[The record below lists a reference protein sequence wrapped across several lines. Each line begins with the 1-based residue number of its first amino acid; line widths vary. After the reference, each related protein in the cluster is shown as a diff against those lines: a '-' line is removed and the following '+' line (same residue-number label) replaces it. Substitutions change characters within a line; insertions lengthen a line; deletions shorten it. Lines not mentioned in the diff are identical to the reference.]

1 VTAGASIRLN
11 AKRSASVL
19 TLKPKLAPILPFGR
33 NRERVERL
41 DEKAGFEWVG
51 EALTRTQEALET
63 LWEAEE
69 VHRLLFVKI
78 PQPRFVCDAR
88 TLRILAVNEATVRQ
102 YKYSRSELHRM
113 KVTDLSVPES
123 LGDFKK
129 FCQELASPQ
138 GGTTDG
144 QDNVF
149 RHRRKDGSLID
160 VEIDAAVIPL
170 RGRRLFLLLAQDI
183 TEKRRAQ
190 QRLRAHQATTQ
201 ALAES
206 YTLTEAGPKIF
217 RAICENLGGD
227 WGELWSVDPAANILR
242 CAQTWHP
249 ASQRLPR
256 VERATRDMGF
266 ARGEGIPGSVWARN
280 KPLWIADISQQPD
293 KQRTRAA
300 DKYGLRTVF
309 AFPIRLNQ
317 EVLGVI
323 TVFSR
328 RVLPPDK
335 HLLQLLKD
343 ICSQIGQVMGRRR
356 AERQLLEISE
366 REQQRIGRDLHDGL
380 CQQLAGI
387 AYIASNLQS
396 KLAKE
401 SPTEAVVA
409 ARIAEL
415 SRATAVQ
422 ARQIARGLNPV
433 NLGAMGLVA
442 ALEELASSIGAM
454 FSISCRF
461 ESTRRV
467 RIRDHGAAVHL
478 YRITQE
484 AVHNSITH
492 GKATEIRVSLQ
503 RKRGGT
509 VLSVIDNGRGLSNVS
524 VEDWGMGIENM
535 NCRARA
541 IGARL
546 QFAPCRGGGTIMCC
560 TLPSRVR
567 RPK

>member
-1 VTAGASIRLN
+1 MAGTSIRLD
-11 AKRSASVL
+11 AKRSGPGL
-19 TLKPKLAPILPFGR
+19 TLKPKLPPILPFGG
-33 NRERVERL
+33 NRGRVERL

-69 VHRLLFVKI
+69 LHRLLFVKV
-78 PQPRFVCDAR
+78 PQPRFVCDAK

-102 YKYSRSELHRM
+102 YKYSRHEFHRM
-113 KVTDLSVPES
+113 RVIDLSAPES
-123 LGDFKK
+123 VADFKK
-129 FCQELASPQ
+129 YCQELSSSR
-138 GGTTDG
+138 GGAVDG

-149 RHRRKDGSLID
+149 RHHRKDGSLID
-160 VEIDAAVIPL
+160 VEIEAAVIPL
-170 RGRRLFLLLAQDI
+170 RGKRLFLLLAQDV

-190 QRLRAHQATTQ
+190 QRLRAHQATTH

-227 WGELWSVDPAANILR
+227 WGELWTVDPAANVLR

-256 VERATRDMGF
+256 VERATRDLGF
-266 ARGEGIPGSVWARN
+266 ARGEGIPGSVWAHN
-280 KPLWIADISQQPD
+280 KPLWIADISQQPAMHRKRALD
-293 KQRTRAA
+293 KF
-300 DKYGLRTVF
+300 GLRTVF
-309 AFPIRLNQ
+309 AFPIRLNR

-396 KLAKE
+396 TLAKV
-401 SPTEAVVA
+401 SPKEATVA

-442 ALEELASSIGAM
+442 ALEELTSSIGTM
-454 FSISCRF
+454 FAISCRF
-461 ESTRRV
+461 ESTHRV

-484 AVHNSITH
+484 AIHNSITH
-492 GKATEIRVSLQ
+492 GKATEIRVSLH
-503 RKRGGT
+503 RKGRGT

-567 RPK
+567 RAK

>member
-1 VTAGASIRLN
+1 MAGELVRLD
-11 AKRSASVL
+11 ARRSASVSA
-19 TLKPKLAPILPFGR
+19 LKPKLPSILPFGK
-33 NRERVERL
+33 NRGRVERL
-41 DEKAGFEWVG
+41 DEKQGFEWVG

-69 VHRLLFVKI
+69 LHRLLFAKI
-78 PQPRFVCDAR
+78 PQPRFVCDAK

-102 YKYSRSELHRM
+102 YKYSRSEFNRM

-123 LGDFKK
+123 VGIFKT
-129 FCQELASPQ
+129 FCQELASPRR
-138 GGTTDG
+138 GTTDG

-149 RHRRKDGSLID
+149 RHHRKDGSLID

-170 RGRRLFLLLAQDI
+170 RGRRLFLLLALDV

-227 WGELWSVDPAANILR
+227 WGELWTVDPAANILR

-256 VERATRDMGF
+256 VERATQDMGF
-266 ARGEGIPGSVWARN
+266 ARGEGIPGSVWASN
-280 KPLWIADISQQPD
+280 KPLWIADIAQQPAAH
-293 KQRTRAA
+293 RTRAA

-309 AFPIRLNQ
+309 AFPIRLNR

-387 AYIASNLQS
+387 AYIASNLHT
-396 KLAKE
+396 KLAKQ
-401 SPTEAVVA
+401 SLAEAVMA

-433 NLGAMGLVA
+433 NLGTMGLVA

-461 ESTRRV
+461 ESTHRV

-484 AVHNSITH
+484 AIHNSITH
-492 GKATEIRVSLQ
+492 GKATEIRVSLH
-503 RKRGGT
+503 RKRRGT

-535 NCRARA
+535 NCRART
-541 IGARL
+541 IGARI

-560 TLPSRVR
+560 TLPARVR

>member
-1 VTAGASIRLN
+1 
-11 AKRSASVL
+11 
-19 TLKPKLAPILPFGR
+19 
-33 NRERVERL
+33 
-41 DEKAGFEWVG
+41 
-51 EALTRTQEALET
+51 
-63 LWEAEE
+63 
-69 VHRLLFVKI
+69 
-78 PQPRFVCDAR
+78 
-88 TLRILAVNEATVRQ
+88 
-102 YKYSRSELHRM
+102 
-113 KVTDLSVPES
+113 
-123 LGDFKK
+123 
-129 FCQELASPQ
+129 
-138 GGTTDG
+138 
-144 QDNVF
+144 
-149 RHRRKDGSLID
+149 
-160 VEIDAAVIPL
+160 L
-170 RGRRLFLLLAQDI
+170 RGRRLFLLLAQDV
-183 TEKRRAQ
+183 TEKQRAQ
-190 QRLRAHQATTQ
+190 QRLRAHQATTH

-242 CAQTWHP
+242 CVQTWHP
-249 ASQRLPR
+249 ASQHLPR
-256 VERATRDMGF
+256 VERATKDLGF

-280 KPLWIADISQQPD
+280 KPLWIADISQQPVGRRARVLD
-293 KQRTRAA
+293 KS
-300 DKYGLRTVF
+300 GLRTVF

-387 AYIASNLQS
+387 AYIASNLQGR
-396 KLAKE
+396 LAKV

-433 NLGAMGLVA
+433 NLGTMGLVA
-442 ALEELASSIGAM
+442 ALEELASSIGTM

-461 ESTRRV
+461 ESAHRV

-492 GKATEIRVSLQ
+492 GKATEIRVSLH

-546 QFAPCRGGGTIMCC
+546 QFAPCHGGGTIMCC
-560 TLPSRVR
+560 TLPARVR
-567 RPK
+567 RAK

>member
-1 VTAGASIRLN
+1 
-11 AKRSASVL
+11 
-19 TLKPKLAPILPFGR
+19 
-33 NRERVERL
+33 
-41 DEKAGFEWVG
+41 
-51 EALTRTQEALET
+51 
-63 LWEAEE
+63 
-69 VHRLLFVKI
+69 
-78 PQPRFVCDAR
+78 
-88 TLRILAVNEATVRQ
+88 
-102 YKYSRSELHRM
+102 
-113 KVTDLSVPES
+113 
-123 LGDFKK
+123 
-129 FCQELASPQ
+129 
-138 GGTTDG
+138 
-144 QDNVF
+144 
-149 RHRRKDGSLID
+149 
-160 VEIDAAVIPL
+160 VIPL
-170 RGRRLFLLLAQDI
+170 RGRRLFLLLALDV

-256 VERATRDMGF
+256 VERATQDMGF

-280 KPLWIADISQQPD
+280 KPLWIADISQQPLM
-293 KQRTRAA
+293 QRTRAA

-387 AYIASNLQS
+387 AYIASNLHS
-396 KLAKE
+396 KLARE

-433 NLGAMGLVA
+433 NLGTMGLVA

-461 ESTRRV
+461 ESSHRV

-484 AVHNSITH
+484 AIHNSITH
-492 GKATEIRVSLQ
+492 GKATEIRVSLH

-509 VLSVIDNGRGLSNVS
+509 VLSVIDNGRGLSSVS
-524 VEDWGMGIENM
+524 AEDWGMGIENM
-535 NCRARA
+535 NCRART

-567 RPK
+567 RSK

>member
-1 VTAGASIRLN
+1 MAGDSIRLD
-11 AKRSASVL
+11 ARRSASVSA
-19 TLKPKLAPILPFGR
+19 LKPKLRPILPFGR
-33 NRERVERL
+33 NRGRVERL
-41 DEKAGFEWVG
+41 DEKQGFEWVG

-69 VHRLLFVKI
+69 LHRLLFVKI
-78 PQPRFVCDAR
+78 PQPRFVCDAK
-88 TLRILAVNEATVRQ
+88 TLRILAVNEATIRQ
-102 YKYSRSELHRM
+102 YKYSRSEFHRM

-123 LGDFKK
+123 LADFKK
-129 FCQELASPQ
+129 YCQELASPP
-138 GGTTDG
+138 GVTTDG

-170 RGRRLFLLLAQDI
+170 RGRRLFLLLAQDV
-183 TEKRRAQ
+183 TEKRRSQ

-227 WGELWSVDPAANILR
+227 WGELWTVDPAANVLR

-280 KPLWIADISQQPD
+280 KPLWIADISQQPVFR
-293 KQRTRAA
+293 RTKAA

-343 ICSQIGQVMGRRR
+343 ICSQVGQVMGRRR

-387 AYIASNLQS
+387 AYMASNLQS

-422 ARQIARGLNPV
+422 ARQVARGLNPV
-433 NLGAMGLVA
+433 NLGTMGLVA
-442 ALEELASSIGAM
+442 ALEELASSIGSM

-461 ESTRRV
+461 ESTHRV

-484 AVHNSITH
+484 AIHNSITH
-492 GKATEIRVSLQ
+492 GKATEIRVSLH

-524 VEDWGMGIENM
+524 VEDWGMGIDNM
-535 NCRARA
+535 NCRART

-546 QFAPCRGGGTIMCC
+546 QFAPCHGGGTIMCC

>member
-1 VTAGASIRLN
+1 MAGGAIRLN
-11 AKRSASVL
+11 AKRSASAL
-19 TLKPKLAPILPFGR
+19 ALNTKPSALLPFGK
-33 NRERVERL
+33 NRGRVERL
-41 DEKAGFEWVG
+41 DEKQGFQWVE
-51 EALTRTQEALET
+51 EALTRTQEALQT
-63 LWEAEE
+63 LSEAEE
-69 VHRLLFVKI
+69 LHRLLFVKL

-88 TLRILAVNEATVRQ
+88 TLRILAVNEATTRG
-102 YKYSRSELHRM
+102 YKYSRSEFHRM
-113 KVTDLSVPES
+113 KVTDLCAPES
-123 LGDFKK
+123 LAGFKK
-129 FCQELASPQ
+129 YCQELSSPR
-138 GGTTDG
+138 GAATHGT
-144 QDNVF
+144 DNVF
-149 RHRRKDGSLID
+149 RHRRKDGSFIE
-160 VEIDAAVIPL
+160 VEIDAALIPL
-170 RGRRLFLLLAQDI
+170 RGKRIILLLAQDV
-183 TEKRRAQ
+183 TEMRRAQ
-190 QRLRAHQATTQ
+190 QRLRAQQATTH

-206 YTLTEAGPKIF
+206 YTLAEAGPKIF

-227 WGELWSVDPAANILR
+227 WGELWTVDPAANVLR

-256 VERATRDMGF
+256 VERATRNMGF
-266 ARGEGIPGSVWARN
+266 ARGEGLPGSVWARN
-280 KPLWIADISQQPD
+280 QPLWIEDISQQPASH
-293 KQRTRAA
+293 RTRAA

-356 AERQLLEISE
+356 AEGQLLEISE

-387 AYIASNLQS
+387 AYIASNLQRQ
-396 KLAKE
+396 LASQ
-401 SPTEAVVA
+401 SPAEADVA
-409 ARIAEL
+409 ARIAAL
-415 SRATAVQ
+415 SRATASQ

-433 NLGAMGLVA
+433 NLGTMGLVA
-442 ALEELASSIGAM
+442 ALEELTSSIGTM

-461 ESTRRV
+461 KSNRRV
-467 RIRDHGAAVHL
+467 QIRDHGVAVHL

-484 AVHNSITH
+484 AIHNGIIH

-503 RKRGGT
+503 RRLGKT
-509 VLSVIDNGRGLSNVS
+509 VLSIVDNGRGMSGDS
-524 VEDWGMGIENM
+524 AESRGMGFENM

-541 IGARL
+541 IGAKF
-546 QFAPCRGGGTIMCC
+546 QIASCRGGGTIISCV
-560 TLPSRVR
+560 LPTRGGKS
-567 RPK
+567 K

>member
-1 VTAGASIRLN
+1 MAGSSVRLN
-11 AKRSASVL
+11 AKRSASAL
-19 TLKPKLAPILPFGR
+19 ALKTKLPPILPFGQ
-33 NRERVERL
+33 NQGRVERL
-41 DEKAGFEWVG
+41 DEKQGFEWVG
-51 EALTRTQEALET
+51 EALTRTQEALQT
-63 LWEAEE
+63 LSEAEE
-69 VHRLLFVKI
+69 LHRLLFVKL

-88 TLRILAVNEATVRQ
+88 TLRILAVNEATVRR
-102 YKYSRSELHRM
+102 YKYSRSEFHQMR
-113 KVTDLSVPES
+113 VTDLCAPES
-123 LGDFKK
+123 LAAFKK
-129 FCQELASPQ
+129 FCKGLTSPR
-138 GGTTDG
+138 GVSTDG
-144 QDNVF
+144 LDNVF
-149 RHRRKDGSLID
+149 RHRRKDGGLID
-160 VEIDAAVIPL
+160 VEIDAALIPM
-170 RGRRLFLLLAQDI
+170 RGRRIVLLLAQDV
-183 TEKRRAQ
+183 TEMRRAQ
-190 QRLRAHQATTQ
+190 QRLRAQQATTH

-206 YTLTEAGPKIF
+206 YTLAEAGPKIF

-227 WGELWSVDPAANILR
+227 WGELWTVDPVANVLR

-256 VERATRDMGF
+256 VERATRDMAF
-266 ARGEGIPGSVWARN
+266 ARGEGLPGSVWARN
-280 KPLWIADISQQPD
+280 QPLWIDDISQQPAS
-293 KQRTRAA
+293 QRTRAA

-356 AERQLLEISE
+356 AEGQLLEISE

-380 CQQLAGI
+380 CQQLTGI
-387 AYIASNLQS
+387 AYIASNLQIR
-396 KLAKE
+396 LA
-401 SPTEAVVA
+401 SQSSSEAGVA

-433 NLGAMGLVA
+433 NLGTTGLVA
-442 ALEELASSIGAM
+442 SLEELASSIGTM
-454 FSISCRF
+454 FSISCQF
-461 ESTRRV
+461 ESNHRV
-467 RIRDHGAAVHL
+467 RIRDHGVAVHL

-484 AVHNSITH
+484 AIHNGIIH

-503 RKRGGT
+503 PRRGGT
-509 VLSVIDNGRGLSNVS
+509 VLSIVDNGRGLSKDS
-524 VEDWGMGIENM
+524 AEGRGMGFENM

-541 IGARL
+541 IGAKL
-546 QFAPCRGGGTIMCC
+546 QFASSRGGGTIISC
-560 TLPSRVR
+560 TLPSRAR
-567 RPK
+567 RPE

>member
-1 VTAGASIRLN
+1 MAGESIRID
-11 AKRSASVL
+11 AKRSVSAL
-19 TLKPKLAPILPFGR
+19 ALKAKHPPLLPFGR
-33 NRERVERL
+33 NQGRVERL
-41 DEKAGFEWVG
+41 DEKQGFEWVG
-51 EALTRTQEALET
+51 EALTRTQEALQT
-63 LWEAEE
+63 LSEAEE
-69 VHRLLFVKI
+69 LHRLLFVKL

-102 YKYSRSELHRM
+102 YKYSRSEFHQM
-113 KVTDLSVPES
+113 KVTDLCAPES
-123 LGDFKK
+123 LVGFKK
-129 FCQELASPQ
+129 YCQGLSSPR
-138 GGTTDG
+138 GIAPG

-149 RHRRKDGSLID
+149 RHRRKDGGFIE
-160 VEIDAAVIPL
+160 VEIEAALIPM
-170 RGRRLFLLLAQDI
+170 RGRRIILLLAQDV
-183 TEKRRAQ
+183 TETRRAQ
-190 QRLRAHQATTQ
+190 QRLRAQQATTH

-206 YTLTEAGPKIF
+206 YTMAEAGPKIF

-227 WGELWSVDPAANILR
+227 WGELWSVDPVANVLR
-242 CAQTWHP
+242 CTQTWHP
-249 ASQRLPR
+249 ASQRLPRR

-266 ARGEGIPGSVWARN
+266 ARGEGLPGSVWARN
-280 KPLWIADISQQPD
+280 QPLWIPDITQQPSS
-293 KQRTRAA
+293 QRTRAA

-323 TVFSR
+323 TVFSQ

-356 AERQLLEISE
+356 AEGQLLEISE

-387 AYIASNLQS
+387 AYIASNLQRQ
-396 KLAKE
+396 LASQ
-401 SPTEAVVA
+401 SPSEAGVA
-409 ARIAEL
+409 GRIAEL

-433 NLGAMGLVA
+433 NLGTTGLVA
-442 ALEELASSIGAM
+442 SLDELASSIGTM

-461 ESTRRV
+461 ESDKRV
-467 RIRDHGAAVHL
+467 HILDHGVAVHL

-484 AVHNSITH
+484 AIHNGIIH
-492 GKATEIRVSLQ
+492 GKATEIHVSL
-503 RKRGGT
+503 RRRRVGT
-509 VLSVIDNGRGLSNVS
+509 VLSIVDNGRGLSGDS
-524 VEDWGMGIENM
+524 AEGRGMGFENM

-541 IGARL
+541 IDAKL
-546 QFAPCRGGGTIMCC
+546 QIASCRGGGTIISC
-560 TLPSRVR
+560 TLPYRAR
-567 RPK
+567 RQK

>member
-1 VTAGASIRLN
+1 MAGGSIHRLH
-11 AKRSASVL
+11 AKRSATAL
-19 TLKPKLAPILPFGR
+19 ALKTKLPPILPFGQ
-33 NRERVERL
+33 NQGRVERL
-41 DEKAGFEWVG
+41 DEKQGFAWVG
-51 EALTRTQEALET
+51 EALTRTQEALQT
-63 LWEAEE
+63 LSEAEE
-69 VHRLLFVKI
+69 LHRLLFVKL

-88 TLRILAVNEATVRQ
+88 TLRILAVNEATIRR
-102 YKYSRSELHRM
+102 YKYSRAEFSRM
-113 KVTDLSVPES
+113 KVTDLCAPES
-123 LGDFKK
+123 LPGFKK
-129 FCQELASPQ
+129 YCKELSSARRVTP
-138 GGTTDG
+138 DG
-144 QDNVF
+144 ENNVF
-149 RHRRKDGSLID
+149 RHRRKDGGFID
-160 VEIDAAVIPL
+160 VEIDAALIPL
-170 RGRRLFLLLAQDI
+170 RGRRIVLLLAQDV
-183 TEKRRAQ
+183 TETRRAQ
-190 QRLRAHQATTQ
+190 QRLRAQQATTH

-206 YTLTEAGPKIF
+206 YTLAEAGPKIF

-227 WGELWSVDPAANILR
+227 WGELWGVDPVANVLR
-242 CAQTWHP
+242 CTQTWHP
-249 ASQRLPR
+249 GSQRLPR

-280 KPLWIADISQQPD
+280 QPVWIQDVSQEPASQQT
-293 KQRTRAA
+293 RTA

-356 AERQLLEISE
+356 AEGQLLEISE

-387 AYIASNLQS
+387 AYIAGNLQRQLES
-396 KLAKE
+396 Q
-401 SPTEAVVA
+401 SPTEADVA
-409 ARIAEL
+409 ARIAKL

-433 NLGAMGLVA
+433 NLGTTGLVA
-442 ALEELASSIGAM
+442 SLNELTSSIGMM

-461 ESTRRV
+461 ESSRGIH
-467 RIRDHGAAVHL
+467 IRDHGTAVHL

-484 AVHNSITH
+484 AIHNGIIH
-492 GKATEIRVSLQ
+492 GKATEIRVSLNH
-503 RKRGGT
+503 RRGGT
-509 VLSVIDNGRGLSNVS
+509 VLSIVDNGHGLSNDS
-524 VEDWGMGIENM
+524 AEGRGMGFENM

-541 IGARL
+541 IGAKL
-546 QFAPCRGGGTIMCC
+546 QIASSRGGGTIISCI
-560 TLPSRVR
+560 LPSRAPR
-567 RPK
+567 LK

>member
-1 VTAGASIRLN
+1 MASGSMRVDT
-11 AKRSASVL
+11 KRSASAL
-19 TLKPKLAPILPFGR
+19 ALKAKLPPILPFGR

-69 VHRLLFVKI
+69 LHRLLFVKV

-88 TLRILAVNEATVRQ
+88 TFRILAVNEATVRQ
-102 YKYSRSELHRM
+102 YKYSRHEFHRM
-113 KVTDLSVPES
+113 RVTDLGAPES
-123 LGDFKK
+123 LANFKK
-129 FCQELASPQ
+129 YCQELSSPR
-138 GGTTDG
+138 GGDTNG

-170 RGRRLFLLLAQDI
+170 RGRRLFLLLAQDV

-190 QRLRAHQATTQ
+190 QRLRAHQATTH

-206 YTLTEAGPKIF
+206 YTLAEAGPKIF

-227 WGELWSVDPAANILR
+227 WGELWSVDPAANLLR

-256 VERATRDMGF
+256 VERATQALGF

-280 KPLWIADISQQPD
+280 KPLWIADISQQPGA
-293 KQRTRAA
+293 QRTRAT

-396 KLAKE
+396 KLAKG
-401 SPTEAVVA
+401 SPAEAIVA

-433 NLGAMGLVA
+433 NLGTMGLVA
-442 ALEELASSIGAM
+442 ALEELTSSIGTM
-454 FSISCRF
+454 FAISCRF
-461 ESTRRV
+461 ESTHRV

-484 AVHNSITH
+484 AIHNSITH
-492 GKATEIRVSLQ
+492 GKASEIRVSLL

-509 VLSVIDNGRGLSNVS
+509 VLSVIDNGRGLSHVS
-524 VEDWGMGIENM
+524 VEDGGMGIENM

-541 IGARL
+541 IGAKL
-546 QFAPCRGGGTIMCC
+546 QFAPCRGGGTMMCC